1 MTRHSLRTAIVASF
15 AAAALTFGGATPSAA
30 QTSGYRAVPVTPA
43 TPGARVVVGE
53 TLWVCGAEACT
64 AAKST
69 SRPAIVCEQAAK
81 KVGKLTS
88 FTAAG
93 TAFDEA
99 ALAKCNAKA
108 KA

>member
-1 MTRHSLRTAIVASF
+1 MIRTFRTAVVASF
-15 AAAALTFGGATPSAA
+15 AAAAMTLGIATPSIA
-30 QTSGYRAVPVTPA
+30 QSSGYRAVLATPA

-53 TLWVCGAEACT
+53 VLWVCGTDACT

-69 SRPAIVCEQAAK
+69 SRPAIVCEQAVK

-93 TAFDEA
+93 TTFDDA

>member
-1 MTRHSLRTAIVASF
+1 MIRSSTLTTSF
-15 AAAALTFGGATPSAA
+15 AALAAAALTIGVSVPAAA
-30 QTSGYRAVPVTPA
+30 QTTGYRAVPVTPA
-43 TPGARVVVGE
+43 KAGARIVVGE
-53 TLWVCGAEACT
+53 TLWVCGTDACT

-88 FTAAG
+88 FTAG
-93 TAFDEA
+93 ETAFDDA
-99 ALAKCNAKA
+99 ALTKCNAKA